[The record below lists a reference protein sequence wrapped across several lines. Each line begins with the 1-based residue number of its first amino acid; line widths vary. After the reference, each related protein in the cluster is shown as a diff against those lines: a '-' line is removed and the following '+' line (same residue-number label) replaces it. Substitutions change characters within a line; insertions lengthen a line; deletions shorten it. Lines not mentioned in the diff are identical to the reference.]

1 MWLSSSNSAIRSLCF
16 SINLKN
22 IASWCEGYLYN
33 HNMIVKC
40 LLWRRYFYRFCPCS
54 ISSNSLMR
62 SWIEFPSQLL
72 PKQCQGT
79 WSHLHVNIVGKG
91 QGWIAFPTK
100 ARGSRV
106 CPEIIFRILVRSWSR
121 PRSTLLSQ
129 AGNCL
134 RSLQPSLHLLLHLT
148 NHQICYWHRQ
158 CYYNHD
164 YNYVNL
170 QHQYHST
177 MNSIH

>member
-1 MWLSSSNSAIRSLCF
+1 MKAIFIIITWLWNVC
-16 SINLKN
+16 
-22 IASWCEGYLYN
+22 
-33 HNMIVKC
+33 
-40 LLWRRYFYRFCPCS
+40 WRRYFHRFCPCS

-121 PRSTLLSQ
+121 PRSTLFSQ

-177 MNSIH
+177 MNSIN

>member
-62 SWIEFPSQLL
+62 SWIEFPS
-72 PKQCQGT
+72 KTMSGD
-79 WSHLHVNIVGKG
+79 WSHLHVKIVGKG

-106 CPEIIFRILVRSWSR
+106 CPEIILIIFLIRSWSR

-170 QHQYHST
+170 QHQFHELHSLAF
-177 MNSIH
+177 

>member
-22 IASWCEGYLYN
+22 IASWCEGYFYN

-62 SWIEFPSQLL
+62 SWIEFPS
-72 PKQCQGT
+72 KTMSGD
-79 WSHLHVNIVGKG
+79 WSHLHVKIVGKG

-148 NHQICYWHRQ
+148 NHQICSR
-158 CYYNHD
+158 
-164 YNYVNL
+164 
-170 QHQYHST
+170 HQSS
-177 MNSIH
+177 MLL